1 MRRGPTSGFGVLE
14 VVISAGVLGV
24 IVAAT
29 TACVAQAL
37 AERAQQGIRREAAAA
52 AAAEAE
58 RLRALRFLPDPSP
71 AGLDPDGLA
80 AGSALGVLFPH
91 AQPACD
97 QPAAHYVP
105 ADAAGDAGSFERLV
119 ARPWGTLRVVAR
131 FVEFTPVGVVTVQPV
146 VGDDGWAVWS
156 GEAPPSGALCAV
168 VTAAVADGSWSTSLA
183 VLVVDRL

>member
-1 MRRGPTSGFGVLE
+1 VLE

-37 AERAQQGIRREAAAA
+37 AERARQGVRREAATA

-58 RLRALRFLPDPSP
+58 RLRALRLAPDSP
-71 AGLDPDGLA
+71 PTGLEPDGLA
-80 AGSALGVLFPH
+80 AGSALGELFPH
-91 AQPACD
+91 ARPAFD
-97 QPAAHYVP
+97 QAAAHYVP
-105 ADAAGDAGSFERLV
+105 ADAATAVGSFERLA

-131 FVEFTPVGVVTVQPV
+131 FVDFTPAGLVAVQPA

-156 GEAPPSGALCAV
+156 DEAPPSGALLAC
-168 VTAAVADGSWSTSLA
+168 VTGTLADGSWSTSLS
-183 VLVVDRL
+183 VLVVDRP